1 MKQFFEYFFGEG
13 DTVEFTNFSV
23 SHFAPI
29 VFTVI
34 LILLIYRFRDKIRD
48 FKSEINIRYVMAFIM
63 VISEMAYYWRL
74 IGVTSLE
81 PNPVDHLPITVCGW
95 AVVFCSYMVIGKTQS
110 LFDISYFW
118 LFSGS
123 IFALITP
130 TVITYTGVTRF
141 RYYQFW
147 TEHLIGYIGIFYM
160 IFVHK
165 MRPIIK
171 SAVKSYV
178 ALAVLAI
185 IAYFANS
192 MIGPGANYLFM
203 AKPEDTPSV
212 LDILP
217 PNFALRILIMA
228 VAVTFLYFVSYLPW
242 LIIDIKA
249 KKKKKPKPEEEP
261 TPTYI

>member
-1 MKQFFEYFFGEG
+1 
-13 DTVEFTNFSV
+13 
-23 SHFAPI
+23 
-29 VFTVI
+29 
-34 LILLIYRFRDKIRD
+34 
-48 FKSEINIRYVMAFIM
+48 
-63 VISEMAYYWRL
+63 
-74 IGVTSLE
+74 
-81 PNPVDHLPITVCGW
+81 
-95 AVVFCSYMVIGKTQS
+95 
-110 LFDISYFW
+110 
-118 LFSGS
+118 
-123 IFALITP
+123 
-130 TVITYTGVTRF
+130 
-141 RYYQFW
+141 
-147 TEHLIGYIGIFYM
+147 M